1 MPKYADHFEL
11 VYAKDRKVWRKWL
24 QKNHDKSTGVWLVFY
39 KKDSG
44 KPTVTY
50 AEAVEEALC
59 FGWIDS
65 TQNKLDDES
74 HKQIFTPRKPRSVW
88 SKLNKT
94 RIDKMIAEGLMTD
107 AGMAKIETAK
117 QDGSWTTLDVVEA
130 LTIPADLKKAFA
142 ANKAAKKHFE
152 TAYSPSLK
160 KMILYR
166 LNMAKRQETRDKYIA
181 EVIDAANE
189 GEKPQRYI
197 V

>member
-24 QKNHDKSTGVWLVFY
+24 EKNHDKSTGIWLVY
-39 KKDSG
+39 YTKDSG

-65 TQNKLDDES
+65 TANKLDDES
-74 HKQIFTPRKPRSVW
+74 HKQMFTPRKAKSVW

-94 RIDKMIAEGLMTD
+94 RINKMIAEGQMTD
-107 AGMAKIETAK
+107 AGMAKIDAAK
-117 QDGSWTTLDVVEA
+117 KDGSWTSLDAVEA
-130 LTIPADLKKAFA
+130 LEIPPDLKKAFA
-142 ANKAAKKHFE
+142 ANKVAKKHFE
-152 TAYSPSLK
+152 EVYSTSLK

-166 LNMAKRQETRDKYIA
+166 ISMSKRQETRDKFIA
-181 EVIDAANE
+181 EVIEAANE
-189 GEKPQRYI
+189 GKKPQRY
-197 V
+197 VV